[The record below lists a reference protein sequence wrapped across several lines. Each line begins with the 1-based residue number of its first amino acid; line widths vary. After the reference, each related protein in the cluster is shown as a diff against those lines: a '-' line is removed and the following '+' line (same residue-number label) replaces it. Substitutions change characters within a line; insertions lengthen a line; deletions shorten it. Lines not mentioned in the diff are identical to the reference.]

1 MKKVAKG
8 MSKKK
13 GAVPKPVSDPPGK
26 NASSAKSEGGIDLK
40 RGYNVLSRPG
50 ALESGKGARKS

>member
-13 GAVPKPVSDPPGK
+13 GTVPRPVSDPPGK
-26 NASSAKSEGGIDLK
+26 NASAAKAEGGIDLK
-40 RGYNVLSRPG
+40 KGYNVVGRPEV
-50 ALESGKGARKS
+50 LGKARKA

>member
-1 MKKVAKG
+1 MKKIAKG

-13 GAVPKPVSDPPGK
+13 STVPRPVSDPSGK
-26 NASSAKSEGGIDLK
+26 HASSAKSEGGIDLK
-40 RGYNVLSRPG
+40 KGYNVLSRPG